1 MDCLIQSSW
10 KPYDAGTNIPILQM
24 LKLRF
29 REIKHIVQVSMF
41 KVGGLTPDDSN
52 SVLPLNIVLPGIRF
66 QQLILTI
73 T

>member
-1 MDCLIQSSW
+1 
-10 KPYDAGTNIPILQM
+10 M